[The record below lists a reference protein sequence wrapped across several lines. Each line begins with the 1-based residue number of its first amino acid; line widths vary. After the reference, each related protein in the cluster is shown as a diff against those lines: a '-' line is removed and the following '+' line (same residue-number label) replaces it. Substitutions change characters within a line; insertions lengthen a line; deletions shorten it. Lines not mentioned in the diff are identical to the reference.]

1 MKPPPNLAINWLGFF
16 WGGGFFPCSN
26 CLRKKKCKDES
37 RVKRS
42 QSHVVHKTGSSRLK
56 VKDKV

>member
-1 MKPPPNLAINWLGFF
+1 MKPPPNLAINWLVFV
-16 WGGGFFPCSN
+16 FFPMFK
-26 CLRKKKCKDES
+26 LLKKKKKCKDES

>member
-1 MKPPPNLAINWLGFF
+1 MKPPPNLAINWLVFV
-16 WGGGFFPCSN
+16 FFPMFK
-26 CLRKKKCKDES
+26 LFKKKKCKDES

-42 QSHVVHKTGSSRLK
+42 QSHVVHKTGTSRLK